1 MLLLGLHKLP
11 NVETFTT
18 RFLNYDLLAQRW
30 LRYGYVYP
38 FVEMGEGL
46 LVMAGVLKWLSAP
59 AALIVASIGTVS
71 VFKAVY
77 IDECE
82 FKCACVGG
90 DSNVRVIG
98 GKPDDDWYGD
108 WDALEAVMTKR
119 LTLHLLEGVEIIK
132 TNKNQD
138 LQ

>member
-1 MLLLGLHKLP
+1 MTGP
-11 NVETFTT
+11 
-18 RFLNYDLLAQRW
+18 
-30 LRYGYVYP
+30 
-38 FVEMGEGL
+38 
-46 LVMAGVLKWLSAP
+46 
-59 AALIVASIGTVS
+59 
-71 VFKAVY
+71 VY

-119 LTLHLLEGVEIIK
+119 LTLHLLEGVEILK
-132 TNKNQD
+132 TNRNQD